1 MIENF
6 IREFVKKH
14 PQRLSGTVQELEA
27 QKDFKNILKEIDV
40 PTEIQKFCAPLNDW
54 YGSLIPF
61 SISVTISLFTSYFFH
76 DIALVISSFISL
88 IFIIH
93 FILRINLLG
102 FLFKNQN
109 SSNLVGKINTE
120 DKKTNVLL
128 GAHIDSTYEFRWWYL
143 LGHFG
148 AQLNVIGGFFIILM
162 PLIILVLHNPIF
174 QIPFIIKLLLSAS
187 IIFPIFTLATIH
199 NKKIIINGATDDLSG
214 LSIILKILNDLK
226 AKDLKNIKLIPIIFG
241 AEEPGRFGSEHFVK
255 KLNVNK
261 EKMFLINIDGIIN
274 REDLAVVES
283 DALGFVRYSY
293 PKSIIDAFMKS
304 AKEKNVLFKTIR
316 IINAGTD
323 ATNFAKKGINALNI
337 IGSPTKK
344 IDPCYHTRLD
354 TIDRVDFK
362 LCEDVANVINDFIL
376 KIDEQNNIS

>member
-1 MIENF
+1 MIEKF
-6 IREFVKKH
+6 IREFIKNH
-14 PQRLSGTVQELEA
+14 PHRLSGTQQELDA
-27 QKDFKNILKEIDV
+27 QKDFKHMLKAIGVE
-40 PTEIQKFCAPLNDW
+40 TEIQHFSAPLNDW
-54 YGSLIPF
+54 YGSLLPL
-61 SISVTISLFTSYFFH
+61 SISAVFLLITSYFYRDISLF
-76 DIALVISSFISL
+76 ISIFISL
-88 IFIIH
+88 MFVIH

-120 DKKTNVLL
+120 DKKINVLL

-162 PLIILVLHNPIF
+162 PLIILILHNPIY
-174 QIPFIIKLLLSAS
+174 QIPFIIKLLLSAT

-255 KLNVNK
+255 KLNVN
-261 EKMFLINIDGIIN
+261 
-274 REDLAVVES
+274 R
-283 DALGFVRYSY
+283 
-293 PKSIIDAFMKS
+293 
-304 AKEKNVLFKTIR
+304 
-316 IINAGTD
+316 
-323 ATNFAKKGINALNI
+323 
-337 IGSPTKK
+337 
-344 IDPCYHTRLD
+344 
-354 TIDRVDFK
+354 
-362 LCEDVANVINDFIL
+362 
-376 KIDEQNNIS
+376 